1 MESLASFEE
10 TKKMYSY
17 LENEG
22 YPIVYSTN
30 YQGGLFPAVDYF
42 NAFEMVICGR
52 GISAF
57 WEAVYFQKEA
67 IFVPQQRRFE
77 NQAWRVAE
85 CQDYVFTRNGAD
97 ELVELILGL

>member
-1 MESLASFEE
+1 
-10 TKKMYSY
+10 MYSY
-17 LENEG
+17 LEDEG
-22 YPIVYSTN
+22 WKMVYSTN

-42 NAFEMVICGR
+42 NAFEMLICGA
-52 GISAF
+52 GYNAF

-85 CQDYVFTRNGAD
+85 CQDYQFTRNGAD
-97 ELVELILGL
+97 ELVEMILGL